1 MTGNERERETLE
13 QTEPAELLAV
23 VVAQPAA
30 SSVCYFFTS
39 ELCAGFL
46 PFFHA
51 KLLSSDSLPNMGDLF
66 IVSSVVNYR
75 IVYAY
80 ILRCSPK
87 MMMGR

>member
-46 PFFHA
+46 PFFPRKVA
-51 KLLSSDSLPNMGDLF
+51 EL
-66 IVSSVVNYR
+66 
-75 IVYAY
+75 
-80 ILRCSPK
+80 
-87 MMMGR
+87 